1 MVTEEL
7 AINGGRMAKRKPF
20 PDWPVYDDREMA
32 ALTGVLES
40 RQWWRGNG
48 TQAVQFEQEFA
59 AYHNTRHAMA
69 VTNGTHALEL
79 VLSALDIGRG
89 DEVIVPAFTFVST
102 ATAVLCA
109 NAVPVLV
116 DVDPQT
122 YCLDP
127 GALEAAIT
135 PRTRAI
141 IPVHMAGHPA
151 NMDAIGEIARRHNLA
166 VIEDAAHGQGAEW
179 NGQRVG
185 ALHTTG
191 IFSFQAFKLMTAGEG
206 GIVLS
211 NDAEFIE
218 RCFLYGNCGRPKND
232 RTYQHSVPGSNYRMS
247 EMHAAVLR
255 VQLARL
261 DEQIARRDANAA
273 LLELAA
279 AANSRA
285 RAAGPRPACD
295 APSALYAHV
304 PLRRLGL
311 RRPELGSSLWIC
323 SSPRASRRLWPTWPS
338 IARRC
343 SATGRSGRAG
353 VMMRTGC
360 RTTIRST
367 ARCPRTLA
375 TTWSGCITG
384 CCWATRPMSRSW
396 STRSIRSVGTPSRR
410 AA

>member
-48 TQAVQFEQEFA
+48 MQAVQFEQEFA

-79 VLSALDIGRG
+79 VLAALDIGRG
-89 DEVIVPAFTFVST
+89 DEVIVPAFTFIST

-116 DVDPQT
+116 DVDRQT

-127 GALEAAIT
+127 GALESAIT

-141 IPVHMAGHPA
+141 IPAHMAGHPA
-151 NMDAIGEIARRHNLA
+151 DMDAIGEIARRHNLA

-191 IFSFQAFKLMTAGEG
+191 IFQLPGLQANDRRRGR
-206 GIVLS
+206 IVLS
-211 NDAEFIE
+211 NDTEFIE

-261 DEQIARRDANAA
+261 DEQIARRARQRRPAR
-273 LLELAA
+273 LAA
-279 AANSRA
+279 AADPRA
-285 RAAGPRPACD
+285 RAAGPRPARD

-304 PLRRLGL
+304 PLRRRGL
-311 RRPELGSSLWIC
+311 RRPDPAAVRGY
-323 SSPRASRRLWPTWPS
+323 A
-338 IARRC
+338 ARR
-343 SATGRSGRAG
+343 GHPG
-353 VMMRTGC
+353 VCGLPGHPPH
-360 RTTIRST
+360 
-367 ARCPRTLA
+367 AAVPR
-375 TTWSGCITG
+375 
-384 CCWATRPMSRSW
+384 PD
-396 STRSIRSVGTPSRR
+396 VR
-410 AA
+410 AALA